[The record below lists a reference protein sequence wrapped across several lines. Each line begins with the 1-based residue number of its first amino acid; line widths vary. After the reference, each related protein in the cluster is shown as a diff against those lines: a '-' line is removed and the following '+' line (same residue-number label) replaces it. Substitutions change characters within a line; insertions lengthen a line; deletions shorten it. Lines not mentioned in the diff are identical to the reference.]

1 MAKVTYEILDEN
13 LNSFQDLE
21 KFSDKDLSLV
31 DNFTINREYD
41 FSKHYIETHFYSTN
55 DVRLFSSYEYKLPTP
70 ALSNDGDRATEVTLD
85 PAAIAQEFGFTR
97 TDIKILFH
105 FLDDL
110 YTTSNQK
117 RELYIHE
124 ISKDR
129 TEILLYSEKLSTNE
143 LINRTEELKE
153 RLESESYFDEY
164 LLNLG
169 NNDLFIVTNIN
180 TWELDNKITIALK
193 LYEPLPEK
201 YTVKDKAQVVQK
213 VSDSAAVK
221 LLADV
226 TLDPPETPKLRGPN
240 FTAKT
245 TQDDSEPTE
254 YFDYNDLFS
263 FSNTNSNRELFSAVK
278 DRSINLGIDYS
289 NYENF
294 IHFSSAEERL
304 KNFRYKVQLIETYQS
319 DLDTEEALLNTTSTG
334 RSGSIEATKNLIKGV
349 IDNFDHY
356 EKNLYYESGSNSWP
370 KSNTVKPYVNYH
382 TTSSDAITW
391 YNQQLTSASNYD
403 TRNYDLLTNFLPEY
417 LADDSNNEKGL
428 LFTHMIGQ
436 HFDNLWIYTKGITD
450 KYDTDH
456 RLDRGISKDL
466 VQEAIKSLGV
476 KLYNSKEGSNDL
488 FKYFINDS
496 YDSGSINETV
506 NNFIKPYTAQGFASG
521 SIAFSNGGNIYGS
534 QHFVKITDGNG
545 VERTYQGTSIQSG
558 HGAFNSSTGTLL
570 VYFTNPQSGSL
581 KREQFLEVFNSQHG
595 HGFGGLNSISA
606 SKFGTGGTVNF
617 TSLISDSSMNSTGA
631 NTNPEIGSGTGLF
644 QNTPVQFAGGIDL
657 GSERTTFSNKDYEA
671 QIYKRLYHNIPL
683 LIKSK
688 GTKRGLRALINCF
701 GIPSNFLQITTFGG
715 QRFDDQTIG
724 GSNLYRGPDK
734 EYTSQLDKIRFASGS
749 TDGYVLTQNKS
760 VFRED
765 EVSAPDQHRL
775 EVGFS
780 PTNAINDELINSTHL
795 LSSSFHIDNFIGDPR
810 DLYDSSYNENYPWYH
825 SATFKTEREAA
836 LLNEAGDAFL
846 DPPNLKDFVRSLKFY
861 DNILFKMVKDFVP
874 ARTSLDTG
882 IIIKPHLL
890 ERNKIKSTQLSGN
903 DETYSGSIDTAFMTG
918 SDSGTYNDKIIKVN
932 RDLAEIEASFKPGK
946 VGGYSDLQFRVDYRT
961 DTNQGDFGE
970 IIVEGNDF
978 YHPDGT
984 YYNIKETKLDK
995 SKQLM
1000 TPYGE
1005 LVPASD
1011 RRFYAMFSS
1020 ESIFD
1025 RFPSLDTNNGGTLTD
1040 WQHSH
1045 VIVVDYSPH
1054 GQNSWV
1060 ARGNT
1065 LQNSQSFDPL
1075 PSDVLLVAFETTG
1088 SAYGINDERYRFYQ
1102 SLGGYVKNTPVSA
1115 SARVVFQS
1123 GSGGTV
1129 TGPAFII
1136 TGSGQTSGS
1145 SVAYRFD
1152 AASTTGYDMMTGAH
1166 KFDSVGGTAAV
1177 KAANFASQLNVL
1189 TSFGVNSTNGV
1200 THSFAT
1206 TNIKDDTVI
1215 IQQRNAGQRGNWPLY
1230 VNPDLYANGI
1240 LDPNYPVTD
1249 FIGGEDNFKTY
1260 SQINDTTF
1268 YAKDIETMSGSVIK
1282 LVGDESP
1289 KFNGE
1294 LSGSGMLITDGELND
1309 ENPFKR
1315 TQHPETLFHIT
1326 TVNQSIADALFPL
1339 LVMNDGANPESYTG
1353 GANACTAFS
1362 PSSTITFYHGGSAA
1376 VPVDGDILYSD
1387 INATTPVTS
1396 LTNSDHISFGVTV
1409 NGVTTSYTAQVSAS
1423 NQPGQLYNIVACST
1437 LDQTAPSGYTAAWK
1451 VSAVTANNVTA
1462 VTAGIDGTVEANAT
1476 VFITASDESGN
1487 DVKQEYATGTS
1498 GGAFTF
1504 TANLSSLSDGDDITL
1519 ALKLRD
1525 AAGNTGSLATATQGT
1540 GNFGLT
1546 IHKQTVGP
1554 SGYSIPDGTFRIQE
1568 NLFFGYAMTQ
1578 SLNVTAKYCV
1588 IVHYNPSFTGTLN
1601 YQLSGSHSGTSV
1613 ISNNISITSGSGI
1626 LPGTASIV
1634 YDDSSA
1640 YAISNTGSGASWSN
1654 APNNYGVGNTVGAFI
1669 WFTDPQGTS
1678 GNVISASVSYYPHLF
1693 EYRGSANG
1701 SRITS
1706 QTYTDSAQT
1715 QSLVVVG
1722 WAGNTNGNIQEDP
1735 NVTWANFVTTDGGYN
1750 TDIVNG
1756 SSAAQIELQ
1765 SNGGSAR
1772 STTYKV
1778 HRLVTDDGYEYEFPI
1793 ISGGVSHPHLLVT
1806 QAPPSTCVDPDTQV
1820 LMKTGFTK
1828 SAKDLKVGDVIR
1840 SKHEYSKE
1848 ILEDI
1853 IIKISSTDNVKK
1865 IKITLEDGTYLITS
1879 TKHRVYLDSLDDFI
1893 AVDTLS
1899 EGDII
1904 SEKTITSVEAY
1915 PDGEV
1920 IELTTEKT
1928 HTYISNGIL
1937 SHNGK

>member
-41 FSKHYIETHFYSTN
+41 FSKHYIETHFYSVN

-70 ALSNDGDRATEVTLD
+70 ALSNDGDKSTEVTLD

-226 TLDPPETPKLRGPN
+226 TLDPPSTPKLRGPN

-245 TQDDSEPTE
+245 TEDDSEPTE

-289 NYENF
+289 DYENF

-370 KSNTVKPYVNYH
+370 KSNTTKPYVNYH

-436 HFDNLWIYTKGITD
+436 HFDNLWIYTKAITD

-456 RLDRGISKDL
+456 RLNRGISKDL
-466 VQEAIKSLGV
+466 VQEAVKSLGV
-476 KLYNSKEGSNDL
+476 KIYNSKEGSNDL

-521 SIAFSNGGNIYGS
+521 SVTFSNGGNIWGS
-534 QHFVKITDGNG
+534 QHFLKITDGNG
-545 VERTYQGTSIQSG
+545 VERTYQATSIQSG
-558 HGAFNSSTGTLL
+558 HGAFNSSTGTIL
-570 VYFTNPQSGSL
+570 VYLANPSSGSV
-581 KREQFLEVFNSQHG
+581 KRDQFLDIFNSQHG

-606 SKFGTGGTVNF
+606 SKFGTAGAVNF
-617 TSLISDSSMNSTGA
+617 TSLVSDSSMNSTGA
-631 NTNPEIGSGTGLF
+631 NQNPEIGSGTGLF
-644 QNTPVQFAGGIDL
+644 QNIPVQFAGGIDL

-701 GIPSNFLQITTFGG
+701 GIPSSYLQITTFGG
-715 QRFDDQTIG
+715 QRFDEE
-724 GSNLYRGPDK
+724 NYRGPDK
-734 EYTSQLDKIRFASGS
+734 EYTKQLDKIRFASGS
-749 TDGYVLTQNKS
+749 TDGYVLTQNES

-780 PTNAINDELINSTHL
+780 PTNAINDHLSNSAHLI
-795 LSSSFHIDNFIGDPR
+795 SSSFHIDNFIGDPR

-825 SATFKTEREAA
+825 SATFKTERETA
-836 LLNEAGDAFL
+836 LLNETGDAFL

-918 SDSGTYNDKIIKVN
+918 SDSGTYNDKVIKIN
-932 RDLAEIEASFKPGK
+932 KDLAEVEANFKPGR

-961 DTNQGDFGE
+961 DTNQGDEGE

-984 YYNIKETKLDK
+984 YYNIRETKQDK

-1005 LVPASD
+1005 NTGSSD
-1011 RRFYAMFSS
+1011 KFYVMFSS
-1020 ESIFD
+1020 ESIFE
-1025 RFPSLDTNNGGTLTD
+1025 RFPSLDVNNSGGSLTD
-1040 WQHSH
+1040 WQHTH
-1045 VIVVDYSPH
+1045 IITVDYSPH

-1060 ARGNT
+1060 ARGNSSA
-1065 LQNSQSFDPL
+1065 NSQSFDPL
-1075 PSDVLLVAFETTG
+1075 PNDVLLAAFQTTG
-1088 SAYGINDERYRFYQ
+1088 SSFGIKDERYRFYQ
-1102 SLGGYVKNTPVSA
+1102 SLAGYVKNTPITA
-1115 SARVVFQS
+1115 SAILVFQT
-1123 GSGGTV
+1123 GSGGTA
-1129 TGPAFII
+1129 TGPGFII
-1136 TGSGQTSGS
+1136 TGSQQLSGS
-1145 SVAYRFD
+1145 SVGRRIDASNTSAYDMSNGASRFD
-1152 AASTTGYDMMTGAH
+1152 AD
-1166 KFDSVGGTAAV
+1166 GGTVADRT
-1177 KAANFASQLNVL
+1177 ANFAAALNDSL
-1189 TSFGVNSTNGV
+1189 AFGSTYNNGV
-1200 THSFAT
+1200 TCSIST
-1206 TNIKDDTVI
+1206 TVVRNDTVI
-1215 IQQRNAGQRGNWPLY
+1215 LQQRNAGLRGNWPLY
-1230 VNPDLYANGI
+1230 VNPNLYTNGI
-1240 LDPNYPVTD
+1240 LNPDYPATD

-1268 YAKDIETMSGSVIK
+1268 YSKDIETMSGSVMK

-1315 TQHPETLFHIT
+1315 NQHPETLFHIT
-1326 TVNQSIADALFPL
+1326 TVNQSISDALFPI
-1339 LVMNDGANPESYTG
+1339 LVMNNGANPESYTG

-1362 PSSTITFYHGGSAA
+1362 PSSTLTFYHGGSAA

-1409 NGVTTSYTAQVSAS
+1409 NGITTSFTAQVSAS

-1437 LDQTAPSGYTAAWK
+1437 LDTTAPSGYTAAWK
-1451 VSAVTANNVTA
+1451 VSAITANNVTA

-1487 DVKQEYATGTS
+1487 DVKEEYATGAS

-1525 AAGNTGSLATATQGT
+1525 AAGNTGSLATATQGA

-1554 SGYSIPDGTFRIQE
+1554 SGYSIHEGTFRINE
-1568 NLFFGYAMTQ
+1568 DLNAISATAKSQ
-1578 SLNVTAKYCV
+1578 SLNVTAKYCI

-1601 YQLSGSHSGTSV
+1601 YQLSGSHAGTSI
-1613 ISNNISITSGSGI
+1613 ISNNISISSGSGVN
-1626 LPGTASIV
+1626 PGTASIV
-1634 YDDSSA
+1634 YNDSSA

-1654 APNNYGVGNTVGAFI
+1654 APNNTGVGNTVGAFV
-1669 WFTDPQGTS
+1669 WFTDPQGSS
-1678 GNVISASVSYYPHLF
+1678 GEVVSASVPYYPHLF
-1693 EYRGSANG
+1693 EYRGYAGG
-1701 SRITS
+1701 SRIVD
-1706 QTYTDSAQT
+1706 QTYTSAAQT
-1715 QSLVVVG
+1715 ASLVVVG
-1722 WAGNTNGNIQEDP
+1722 WASNTNGNIQEDP
-1735 NVTWANFVTTDGGYN
+1735 SVGWANFVTTDGGYS
-1750 TDIVNG
+1750 TDILQG
-1756 SSAAQIELQ
+1756 DTSAQIELQ
-1765 SNGGSAR
+1765 EHTGSSAR
-1772 STTYKV
+1772 STTYSV
-1778 HRLVTDDGYEYEFPI
+1778 HRLISDDAFEYNFPI
-1793 ISGGVSHPHLLVT
+1793 ISGGVSHPDLLIT

-1820 LMKTGFTK
+1820 LMKTGLTK

-1848 ILEDI
+1848 MLEDI
-1853 IIKISSTDNVKK
+1853 VIKISSTDNVKK

-1893 AVDTLS
+1893 AVDTLN